1 MILDR
6 TVAMIGPV
14 LVGLAC
20 VFVAVIARFRA
31 GVGRSCGGRLMMHG
45 TVAGFSERRLESER
59 GHGEEEQGPDQGCH
73 WGLILVG

>member
-20 VFVAVIARFRA
+20 IFVAVIARFRA
-31 GVGRSCGGRLMMHG
+31 GVLRSSRGRLMMQG
-45 TVAGFSERRLESER
+45 TVADLSERRLESEQ
-59 GHGEEEQGPDQGCH
+59 GHTE
-73 WGLILVG
+73 